1 MCPLHRAE
9 RAILC
14 PRVAPWGQIWPFWVP
29 KSEQN
34 LKFGALP
41 RPNRC
46 IFSNSDNWFEIS
58 LKLCVHRA
66 VNQYNTM
73 KNEVTAKL
81 WINCIFSE
89 NGKNRRIST
98 FSTKITF
105 LALNDPIYGRSCSN
119 LVVIMYEQ
127 AGKYNVSK
135 IFWGPKF
142 SIFFKKNSIFFL
154 AKYFK
159 MAQNLNNNT
168 SSVPKQ
174 KESRFRGT
182 FLA

>member
-1 MCPLHRAE
+1 MPKTISGRRWSRFFINNFFTTKYPMCLLHRAE

-34 LKFGALP
+34 LKFGTLP

-58 LKLCVHRA
+58 LKLCVHRTI
-66 VNQYNTM
+66 NQYNTM
-73 KNEVTAKL
+73 KTEVTAKD
-81 WINCIFSE
+81 WKKCIFSE
-89 NGKNRRIST
+89 NGKNRWIST

-119 LVVIMYEQ
+119 LVVVMYEQ
-127 AGKYNVSK
+127 AEKNNVSK
-135 IFWGPKF
+135 ISWGPKF
-142 SIFFKKNSIFFL
+142 SIFFS
-154 AKYFK
+154 
-159 MAQNLNNNT
+159 
-168 SSVPKQ
+168 
-174 KESRFRGT
+174 
-182 FLA
+182 